1 VHDSWRGVH
10 DSWGGIEPPDVRYA
24 IPILGQSPKMQRILR
39 FISKVAPTE
48 STVLITGESGTGK
61 ELAARAIHLQSPRAS
76 QEFVPINCGALP
88 EALLESELFGH
99 VKGAFTGA
107 LSDKAGLFEVADS
120 GTLFLDEVAEMP
132 PSSQVKLLRALE
144 ERRVRRVGGRDLIPV
159 NVRIITA
166 TNRNLRDALA
176 SGEFRK
182 DLYYR
187 LNVFQIDLPPLRDR
201 REDIPL
207 LAMYFLQRYSIRAG
221 KQISNFSSRAQRALV
236 SYSYP
241 GNVRELENAVE
252 RAVALTEGDT
262 ITEYVLPPAI
272 TESPV
277 LMLSEGGDGYY
288 GDSLTLREVERL
300 HIQRVL
306 TKHGWSLS
314 KTARSL
320 GISRSTLWRKISS
333 YGIKKPK
340 EMQ

>member
-207 LAMYFLQRYSIRAG
+207 LAMYFLQRY
-221 KQISNFSSRAQRALV
+221 
-236 SYSYP
+236 
-241 GNVRELENAVE
+241 
-252 RAVALTEGDT
+252 
-262 ITEYVLPPAI
+262 
-272 TESPV
+272 
-277 LMLSEGGDGYY
+277 